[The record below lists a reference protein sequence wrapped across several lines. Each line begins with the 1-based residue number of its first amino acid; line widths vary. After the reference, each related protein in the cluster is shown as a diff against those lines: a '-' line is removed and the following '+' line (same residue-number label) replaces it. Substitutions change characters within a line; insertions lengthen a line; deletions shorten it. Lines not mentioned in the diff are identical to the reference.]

1 MSIGNTVK
9 NSLIAGGVAAV
20 INAII
25 FFVSKSAGW
34 ISDDFVSENGPIS
47 LIPVLFSSIVLCLI
61 GGILYWLLT
70 SYVPYGGYI
79 FWIIAIV
86 VLFFSYFNAVKMI
99 PNVPMSMQIALNV
112 MHNVVASSLLYFLT
126 AKKESAFA

>member
-9 NSLIAGGVAAV
+9 NSLIAGAVAAV

-25 FFVSKSAGW
+25 FFISQSAGW
-34 ISDDFVSENGPIS
+34 ISDEFPSVNGPVS
-47 LIPVLFSSIVLCLI
+47 LLPVLFSSIIPCLI

-79 FWIIAIV
+79 FWIIAIGL
-86 VLFFSYFNAVKMI
+86 LFFSYFSPAQNI
-99 PNVPMSMQIALNV
+99 PNAPLSMQIALNV

-126 AKKESAFA
+126 AKKENAFV